1 MKKILLAASTLL
13 SLGFLSSFVE
23 TNDNNYEAEVKQW
36 QQKRI
41 EGLKREDGWL
51 NLAGLF
57 WLKEGENTIGG
68 SDKNAINFPKNI
80 VQILSER

>member
-1 MKKILLAASTLL
+1 MKKILLVASTLL

-23 TNDNNYEAEVKQW
+23 TSDNNYEAEVKQW

-51 NLAGLF
+51 TLAGLF
-57 WLKEGENTIGG
+57 G
-68 SDKNAINFPKNI
+68 
-80 VQILSER
+80 

>member
-57 WLKEGENTIGG
+57 G
-68 SDKNAINFPKNI
+68 
-80 VQILSER
+80 

>member
-57 WLKEGENTIGG
+57 WLKEGE
-68 SDKNAINFPKNI
+68 
-80 VQILSER
+80 LSLIHI